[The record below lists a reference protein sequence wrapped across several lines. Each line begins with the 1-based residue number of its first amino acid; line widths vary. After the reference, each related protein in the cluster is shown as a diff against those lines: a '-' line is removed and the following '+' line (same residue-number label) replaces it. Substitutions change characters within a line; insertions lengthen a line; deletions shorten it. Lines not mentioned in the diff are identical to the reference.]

1 MEPVH
6 LNVVAFDVCDNRRR
20 RQLTRV
26 LEAWGVRV
34 LESVFEAWL
43 TDAQCRKMEQ
53 QALACILPGADRL
66 ALYTLPPTDAQDR
79 IVFGTGNRTQD
90 LTYTIV

>member
-1 MEPVH
+1 MEPVY
-6 LNVVAFDVCDNRRR
+6 LNIVAFDVCNDRRR

-34 LESVFEAWL
+34 LESVFEVWL
-43 TDAQCRKMEQ
+43 TDAQCQKMEQ

-66 ALYTLPPTDAQDR
+66 ALYTLPPSDAQDR
-79 IVFGTGNRTQD
+79 VVLGLGTGTQD
-90 LTYTIV
+90 LAYTIA